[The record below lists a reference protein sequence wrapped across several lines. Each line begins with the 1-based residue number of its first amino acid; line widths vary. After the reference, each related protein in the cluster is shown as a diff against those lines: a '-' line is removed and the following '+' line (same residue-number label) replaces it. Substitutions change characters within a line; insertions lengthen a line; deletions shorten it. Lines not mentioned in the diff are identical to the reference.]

1 MRDDKERLR
10 DILEAIAQIERYSL
24 QGRDRFEQEELVQ
37 VWIVHHLQVIGE
49 ATSALSRSLTQQ
61 YSEVSWAEIIAF
73 RNILVHEYFRVNLE
87 LVWRIVEQ
95 DLPDLK
101 DKVEAI
107 LQEG

>member
-1 MRDDKERLR
+1 MRDDSERLK
-10 DILEAIAQIERYSL
+10 DILEAISQIERYAL
-24 QGRDRFEQEELVQ
+24 QGRDKFEQEELVQ

-49 ATSALSRSLTQQ
+49 ATKALSRSLTQQ
-61 YSEVSWAEIIAF
+61 YSEVSWAEIVAF
-73 RNILVHEYFRVNLE
+73 RNVLVHEYFRVNLE

-101 DKVEAI
+101 AKIEAI